1 MLVFMVIQL
10 AGSAGT
16 YPVQLSPAFVL
27 KIHAWGTVHLLCRCF
42 PKRHLRRRKHLD
54 TSHCYVCD
62 HNRIYD
68 PDHHRIP
75 VPHQT
80 DQSRKTDFP

>member
-10 AGSAGT
+10 AGSAELSGT
-16 YPVQLSPAFVL
+16 AFTG
-27 KIHAWGTVHLLCRCF
+27 IRIEDSCMGTVHLFRRCI
-42 PKRHLRRRKHLD
+42 PKRHLRRRKHPD

>member
-10 AGSAGT
+10 AG
-16 YPVQLSPAFVL
+16 PAEPIRTAFTG
-27 KIHAWGTVHLLCRCF
+27 IRIEDSCMGTVHLLCRCF
-42 PKRHLRRRKHLD
+42 PKRHLRRRKHL
-54 TSHCYVCD
+54 TPVIVMCV
-62 HNRIYD
+62 ITIVFTILTIIG
-68 PDHHRIP
+68 IP